1 MLERGGGV
9 VECLAHGGDA
19 GLYVGAYGGVAKGK
33 VEDTAGAHDGH
44 LRGADGQT
52 NAAALEFASDAACS
66 LEAKGRSARKA
77 DGVNLVDGVLG
88 SQQVG
93 FARCWSTAAN
103 VNAAGGTLGRHDYG
117 AAGAS
122 LLVRI
127 VAKAKAIDIA
137 NIDGFEQCVH
147 VFSYR
152 FSAGPYARS
161 GSVRYGK
168 IVGAGG

>member
-1 MLERGGGV
+1 MVER
-9 VECLAHGGDA
+9 LAHGGDA
-19 GLYVGAYGGVAKGK
+19 GLDVGANGGVTKGE
-33 VEDTAGAHDGH
+33 VEDTAGAHDRH
-44 LRGADGQT
+44 LRGADGKAD
-52 NAAALEFASDAACS
+52 AAALELAGNTACG
-66 LEAKGRSARKA
+66 LEAKGRSAREA

-88 SQQVG
+88 AQQVG
-93 FARCWSTAAN
+93 FARSGSTAAN
-103 VNAAGGTLGRHDYG
+103 VNTAGGALGRHDYG